1 MCAILQL
8 VLQIRGG
15 DRDNMGIIVLVLH
28 KNIHFSKYLK
38 EQIIFYHRHYNNIYS
53 DQWPINLTTSGQ
65 EFPILLQHFEE
76 RSKCETTYFQC
87 NLCPT
92 CFDAIFEFSEIEAFF
107 WKSIKSHK
115 HGFKVIITKGH
126 LIGHS
131 VSMTRMVVLTLI
143 EGFKDFK
150 HSEKNFFF

>member
-1 MCAILQL
+1 MLYALCDTIRDLSSDFACLFVCAILQL

-76 RSKCETTYFQC
+76 RSKCETPIF
-87 NLCPT
+87 NAI
-92 CFDAIFEFSEIEAFF
+92 DALLVLMQFS
-107 WKSIKSHK
+107 
-115 HGFKVIITKGH
+115 
-126 LIGHS
+126 
-131 VSMTRMVVLTLI
+131 
-143 EGFKDFK
+143 
-150 HSEKNFFF
+150 NFLKLRHFSGSL